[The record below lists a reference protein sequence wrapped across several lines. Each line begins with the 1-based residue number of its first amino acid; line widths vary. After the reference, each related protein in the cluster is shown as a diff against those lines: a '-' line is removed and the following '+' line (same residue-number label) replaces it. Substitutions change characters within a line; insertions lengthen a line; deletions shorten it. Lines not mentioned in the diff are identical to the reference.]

1 MNKRNR
7 YLTGLLLVL
16 IGVLMGGFFVMM
28 QRGEI
33 LQDRSTVNFTEVKKS
48 ESPLFSDTD
57 LEKLDPR
64 FLFQNVADRVIPTV
78 VYITTVV
85 RLEDGER
92 EEEEDDFWDRMRP
105 RRARTV
111 GSGVIVS
118 QNGYIVTNNH
128 VIKGSV
134 DEGISIRLND
144 KRVYDARVVGRD
156 PTTDLAILKIDGE
169 ALPSITFGN
178 SNEVNVGEWVLA
190 VGNPLQLR
198 STVTAGIVSALSRQV
213 QLRRGENNRLRIDS
227 FIQTDAAINKGNSGG
242 PLVNTSG
249 ELVGIN
255 TAIATQ
261 SGSNQGYGFA
271 VPSNLVRKVMED
283 LIEFGEVHRALLGV
297 SIMSVDFERAQ
308 ELGLSSVKGVEIMG
322 LSDGGAAQRHNIQ
335 ENDIILAVNG
345 DAVNESNEL
354 QEKIA
359 VKRPG
364 ETVRLKIWRNN
375 SIIEREVDLGRLQTS
390 GSMFAGREEE
400 PPADNEINDPEKY
413 SHRGIAFA
421 TFDLGFKVMMLA
433 TPGDTDS
440 YDLIIAEVSAD
451 SEAAQQ
457 GLKEGYI
464 IRKVNGQSVESLE
477 ELEKRLAPDGDHK
490 DAAMLQIETQDGAT
504 GFYQLKK

>member
-1 MNKRNR
+1 MMNKRNR
-7 YLTGLLLVL
+7 LLTGLLLVL

-48 ESPLFSDTD
+48 ERPLFSDTD
-57 LEKLDPR
+57 LEKLDAR
-64 FLFQNVADRVIPTV
+64 FLFKNVADRVIPTV

-85 RLEDGER
+85 QLENGKASG
-92 EEEEDDFWDRMRP
+92 EEDDFWDRLRP

-111 GSGVIVS
+111 GSGVLVS
-118 QNGYIVTNNH
+118 ENGYIVTNNH
-128 VIKGSV
+128 VIEGAV
-134 DEGISIRLND
+134 DEGILVTLND
-144 KRVYDARVVGRD
+144 KRLFDARIVGTD
-156 PTTDLAILKIDGE
+156 PTTDLAILKVDGE
-169 ALPSITFGN
+169 ALPAVTFGN

-190 VGNPLQLR
+190 VGNPLSLR

-213 QLRRGENNRLRIDS
+213 QIPGETANQLRVDS

-297 SIMSVDFERAQ
+297 SIVSVDFERAQ
-308 ELGLSSVKGVEIMG
+308 ELGLPSVKGVEIMG

-335 ENDIILAVNG
+335 QNDIILAVNG
-345 DAVNESNEL
+345 NMVNESNEL

-364 ETVRLKIWRNN
+364 ETVRLKIWRNS
-375 SIIEREVDLGRLQTS
+375 SIIEREVELGRLQSS
-390 GSMFAGREEE
+390 GPMFAGREEE
-400 PPADNEINDPEKY
+400 EPPAEDGIDNP
-413 SHRGIAFA
+413 HGGIAFA
-421 TFDLGFKVMMLA
+421 TFDLGFKVMTLSI
-433 TPGDTDS
+433 PGNTGTK
-440 YDLIIAEVSAD
+440 DLIIAEIFSD
-451 SEAAQQ
+451 SEAARQ

-464 IRKVNGQSVESLE
+464 IRQVNGEPVESLD
-477 ELEKRLAPDGDHK
+477 ELEKQLAPGSDDTG
-490 DAAMLQIETQDGAT
+490 AIMLKIETPDGAT
-504 GFYQLKK
+504 GFYELKQ